1 MESASSRLM
10 RAECMSAWSQ
20 HWKMTVF
27 TSSTSVKV
35 FCCECLTLCGTLS
48 FLLCIFLLR
57 DFLVYSTPLRFHIN
71 YRFNLPLYEKC
82 IFSMVKGLRL
92 ICIFAFY
99 GINIFRI
106 LSSNPWMQDL
116 LSYFYVF
123 FNFWKQCFVVQ
134 CARLSPLW
142 LLLFLL
148 YFIFLDATFL
158 DF

>member
-1 MESASSRLM
+1 MLRSISCCVWALYSVVLVR
-10 RAECMSAWSQ
+10 
-20 HWKMTVF
+20 VF
-27 TSSTSVKV
+27 FLWLYQFVLIIVVFKV
-35 FCCECLTLCGTLS
+35 NSEIRKSES
-48 FLLCIFLLR
+48 FLLCISLLR

-148 YFIFLDATFL
+148 YFIFLDATLL

>member
-1 MESASSRLM
+1 MLSSISCCVWALYSVVLVR
-10 RAECMSAWSQ
+10 
-20 HWKMTVF
+20 VF
-27 TSSTSVKV
+27 FLWLYQFVLIIVVFKV
-35 FCCECLTLCGTLS
+35 NSEIRKSES
-48 FLLCIFLLR
+48 FLLCISLLR

-148 YFIFLDATFL
+148 YFIFLDATLL